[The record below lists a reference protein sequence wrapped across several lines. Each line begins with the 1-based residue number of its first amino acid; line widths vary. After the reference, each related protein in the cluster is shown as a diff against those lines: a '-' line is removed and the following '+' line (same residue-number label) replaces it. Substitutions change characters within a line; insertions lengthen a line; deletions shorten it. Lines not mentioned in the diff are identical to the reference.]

1 MTNILFSP
9 TARKLRSNKMG
20 EIREDMLVNMYNFL
34 YSYTSST
41 TTTLPPLSLLL
52 SLSIRGG
59 ETREMRIN
67 AYLNHSDTDKVGY
80 VVQSNIRP
88 SWKRLEKTINYNR

>member
-1 MTNILFSP
+1 
-9 TARKLRSNKMG
+9 MG

-41 TTTLPPLSLLL
+41 TTTLPPPLSPSL
-52 SLSIRGG
+52 SLSEGG

-67 AYLNHSDTDKVGY
+67 ADLNPSDTDKIGY

>member
-1 MTNILFSP
+1 
-9 TARKLRSNKMG
+9 MG

-41 TTTLPPLSLLL
+41 TTTLPPPLSFSL
-52 SLSIRGG
+52 SLSWGG

-67 AYLNHSDTDKVGY
+67 AYLNHSDTDKIGY